1 MRVVRYLALVVAATS
16 VAIATV
22 HQHVVRTQLGYE
34 TRELE
39 RELQR
44 FEEAKKAALLDREH
58 SAAPEKLLAQAHK
71 FNLAS
76 EGDLKALVAPLAP
89 PTPPKGHP

>member
-1 MRVVRYLALVVAATS
+1 MKVVRYLALVLVATA

-22 HQHVVRTQLGYE
+22 HEHVVRTQLGYE

-44 FEEAKKAALLDREH
+44 LEEAKKSALLEREH
-58 SAAPEKLLAQAHK
+58 AAAAERLLAQARK
-71 FNLAS
+71 LNLATES
-76 EGDLKALVAPLAP
+76 ELKALVAPVAP
-89 PTPPKGHP
+89 AAPPKGHP